1 MAPIPDIGRSTSAG
15 FIAKMCRPSSS
26 RVKATPAWST
36 ACWPVLPVPVAP
48 AQNLRQLITRAA
60 PPPRR
65 DATVHAHHRSM
76 PKLMQEWPAA
86 LALAASLAVGVW
98 LGAAGVADDLLPS
111 LLAGPV
117 DIDTVALDPPDNL
130 DFDSGGG
137 PDGVV
142 APRSAISCCWRH
154 WRSIFSFSAPSAR
167 IFSSKSSRRA
177 SATRSGLHRHPAAH
191 LLPRPRP

>member
-1 MAPIPDIGRSTSAG
+1 MNQSDEKALERLRQLYAAYGADY
-15 FIAKMCRPSSS
+15 AK
-26 RVKATPAWST
+26 
-36 ACWPVLPVPVAP
+36 WPRHERFLYRDAVLLDVFESESDARLVDRLLALLPTPVAP
-48 AQNLRQLITRAA
+48 AQNPRQLLSRAA
-60 PPPRR
+60 YSPQR
-65 DATVHAHHRSM
+65 DATLHPHRRSM

-137 PDGVV
+137 
-142 APRSAISCCWRH
+142 
-154 WRSIFSFSAPSAR
+154 
-167 IFSSKSSRRA
+167 
-177 SATRSGLHRHPAAH
+177 T
-191 LLPRPRP
+191 

>member
-1 MAPIPDIGRSTSAG
+1 MNQSN
-15 FIAKMCRPSSS
+15 K
-26 RVKATPAWST
+26 KALERLRQLYAAYGADPGH
-36 ACWPVLPVPVAP
+36 WPKHERWLYREDVPPELIEGESDARMVDRLLAVLPVPVAP

-65 DATVHAHHRSM
+65 DATVHVHHRSM

-137 PDGVV
+137 
-142 APRSAISCCWRH
+142 
-154 WRSIFSFSAPSAR
+154 
-167 IFSSKSSRRA
+167 
-177 SATRSGLHRHPAAH
+177 T
-191 LLPRPRP
+191 